1 MTVPQVD
8 VEEYGYFADNQR
20 RHADDTHLFE
30 VHEPYNGK
38 LFARVAAG
46 SRADARLAVDAASKA
61 FAGWSGSAPDEKA
74 RLFLKAAEIVRRR
87 RTEIAEVLARE
98 TGSTISFATFQQDLR
113 RSQNV
118 DVRAQHDRHIES
130 SRRPASLQGRYDF
143 IVVGAGAAGSVL
155 AAELSASGAQVLVI
169 ESGGPDDAPTIA
181 NPSVWF
187 YNVGGPLDYHLPVTP
202 SPRLNNRKFNMA
214 LGHVL
219 GGGSS
224 INAMVWMRGMQRDYD
239 GWAKNGAKG
248 WAFADVLPVFK
259 SQEDW
264 EGGANEWRGAGG
276 PIHIRRP
283 KDPHPTAPAFIDAA
297 REMGMPI
304 LDDVNGPMRPGAGY
318 INMNIAA
325 DGTRVSAVRAFL
337 RPALSRPNLT
347 LLLNTNVVKLNFKGT
362 RCVGVKLMT
371 DGAVKDIAAD
381 KEVILAAGAINSPKL
396 LMLSGVGEAK
406 ALRSLG
412 IDVVENLPGV
422 GENLQDHVLV
432 SGVVFKYKGKMP
444 DRPADSNAVEAEA
457 YLSSGPSGDTDISLV
472 LHQLP
477 VVTPEVASRF
487 GTPPPDAFTIAP
499 ALVQPT
505 SRGSVRLASN
515 NFQDAAVIDGNYLG
529 TDHDF
534 AAIVRAIEAARELGN
549 QHAFDSLRESE
560 LIPGPKASAEEIRE
574 LARLASASFG
584 HAVGTCKMGV
594 DKLAVVD
601 PELRV
606 HGILGLRVADAS
618 VMPRIITGPGTNA
631 STHMI
636 AGRAATLILG

>member
-1 MTVPQVD
+1 M
-8 VEEYGYFADNQR
+8 DNKSNQ
-20 RHADDTHLFE
+20 
-30 VHEPYNGK
+30 
-38 LFARVAAG
+38 
-46 SRADARLAVDAASKA
+46 
-61 FAGWSGSAPDEKA
+61 EK
-74 RLFLKAAEIVRRR
+74 
-87 RTEIAEVLARE
+87 
-98 TGSTISFATFQQDLR
+98 
-113 RSQNV
+113 
-118 DVRAQHDRHIES
+118 
-130 SRRPASLQGRYDF
+130 RYDY
-143 IVVGAGAAGSVL
+143 IVVGVGGAGSIL
-155 AAELSASGAQVLVI
+155 AAELSVSGAQVLVI
-169 ESGGPDDAPTIA
+169 ESGGPDDAPTII
-181 NPSVWF
+181 NPTTCF
-187 YNVGGPLDYHLPVTP
+187 HNVAGPLDYHLPVKP
-202 SPRLNNRKFNMA
+202 SPVLNNRTFNMA

-224 INAMVWMRGMQRDYD
+224 INAMVWTRGMRRDYD
-239 GWAKNGAKG
+239 GWAHNGARG

-264 EGGANEWRGAGG
+264 EGGANAWRGAGG

-283 KDPHPTAPAFIDAA
+283 KDPHPTAPAFIDAS
-297 REMGMPI
+297 RQLGMPI

-325 DGTRVSAVRAFL
+325 DGTRVSAARAFL

-347 LLLNTNVVKLNFKGT
+347 LLLNTKVVKLNFKGT

-381 KEVILAAGAINSPKL
+381 KEVILTAGTINSPKL
-396 LMLSGVGEAK
+396 LMLAGVGEAK
-406 ALRSLG
+406 ALRSFG

-422 GENLQDHVLV
+422 GENLQDHVLL

-457 YLSSGPSGDTDISLV
+457 FLPSEPSGDTDIALV

-477 VVTPEVASRF
+477 VVSPEVASRF
-487 GTPPPDAFTIAP
+487 GTPPADSFTIAP

-505 SRGSVRLASN
+505 SKGSVRLASS

-529 TDHDF
+529 TDHDL
-534 AAIVRAIEAARELGN
+534 AAIVRAIEAARELGS
-549 QHAFDSLRESE
+549 QRAFDSLRETE
-560 LIPGPKASAEEIRE
+560 LIPGPQASAEDIHE

-584 HAVGTCKMGV
+584 HAVGTCKIGV

-606 HGILGLRVADAS
+606 RGILGLRVADAS
-618 VMPRIITGPGTNA
+618 VMPHIITGPGTNA
-631 STHMI
+631 SAHMI
-636 AGRAATLILG
+636 AGRAAQLILG

>member
-1 MTVPQVD
+1 MIN
-8 VEEYGYFADNQR
+8 ESN
-20 RHADDTHLFE
+20 
-30 VHEPYNGK
+30 
-38 LFARVAAG
+38 
-46 SRADARLAVDAASKA
+46 
-61 FAGWSGSAPDEKA
+61 DE
-74 RLFLKAAEIVRRR
+74 R
-87 RTEIAEVLARE
+87 
-98 TGSTISFATFQQDLR
+98 
-113 RSQNV
+113 
-118 DVRAQHDRHIES
+118 
-130 SRRPASLQGRYDF
+130 RYDF

-155 AAELSASGAQVLVI
+155 AAELSESGAQVLVI
-169 ESGGPDDAPTIA
+169 ESGGPDDAPTITD
-181 NPSVWF
+181 PSIWF
-187 YNVGGPLDYHLPVTP
+187 YNVGGPLDYHLPIVP
-202 SPRLNNRKFNMA
+202 SLRLNNRNFNMA

-219 GGGSS
+219 GGGTS
-224 INAMVWMRGMQRDYD
+224 INAMVWVRGTQADYD
-239 GWAKNGAKG
+239 GWAENGAKG

-264 EGGANEWRGAGG
+264 EGGANEWRGSGG

-297 REMGMPI
+297 RQMDMPI

-325 DGTRVSAVRAFL
+325 DGTRVSAARAFL
-337 RPALSRPNLT
+337 HPALSRSNLT

-362 RCVGVKLMT
+362 RCLGVKINT
-371 DGAVKDIAAD
+371 HGAVRDITAD
-381 KEVILAAGAINSPKL
+381 KEVILAAGTINSPKL

-432 SGVVFKYKGKMP
+432 SGVVFNYKGKMP
-444 DRPADSNAVEAEA
+444 DRPAGSNAVEAEA
-457 YLSSGPSGDTDISLV
+457 YWSSGLSGDTDISLV

-487 GTPPPDAFTIAP
+487 GTPPPDTFTIAP

-505 SRGSVRLASN
+505 SKGSVRLASS
-515 NFQDAAVIDGNYLG
+515 NFQDAAIIDGNYLG

-534 AAIVRAIEAARELGN
+534 EAVVRAIEVARELGS

-584 HAVGTCKMGV
+584 HGVGTCKMGV

-606 HGILGLRVADAS
+606 HGITGLRVADAS
-618 VMPRIITGPGTNA
+618 VMPQIITGPGTNA
-631 STHMI
+631 STHMV
-636 AGRAATLILG
+636 AGRAAKLILG

>member
-1 MTVPQVD
+1 M
-8 VEEYGYFADNQR
+8 NQR
-20 RHADDTHLFE
+20 
-30 VHEPYNGK
+30 
-38 LFARVAAG
+38 
-46 SRADARLAVDAASKA
+46 
-61 FAGWSGSAPDEKA
+61 
-74 RLFLKAAEIVRRR
+74 
-87 RTEIAEVLARE
+87 
-98 TGSTISFATFQQDLR
+98 
-113 RSQNV
+113 
-118 DVRAQHDRHIES
+118 
-130 SRRPASLQGRYDF
+130 ASLRPSYDYV
-143 IVVGAGAAGSVL
+143 IVGAGAAGCVL
-155 AAELSASGAQVLVI
+155 AGELSASGAQVLLI
-169 ESGGPDDAPTIA
+169 ESGGADDGPTIL

-187 YNVGGPLDYHLPVTP
+187 YNVGGPLDYHLPITP
-202 SPRLNNRKFNMA
+202 LPQLNNRNFNMA

-224 INAMVWMRGMQRDYD
+224 INAMVWMRGTQADYD
-239 GWAKNGAKG
+239 GWAENGATG

-259 SQEDW
+259 GQEDW
-264 EGGANEWRGAGG
+264 EGGANDWRGAGG

-283 KDPHPTAPAFIDAA
+283 GHPHVTAPAFIAAA

-304 LDDVNGPMRPGAGY
+304 LDDVNGPMRAGAGY

-325 DGTRVSAVRAFL
+325 DGTRVSAARAFL
-337 RPALSRPNLT
+337 HPALSRANLA
-347 LLLNTNVVKLNFKGT
+347 LLLNTNVVKLNFEGT

-371 DGAVKDIAAD
+371 DGEVRDIRAD
-381 KEVILAAGAINSPKL
+381 KEVILAAGTINSPKL

-406 ALRSLG
+406 ALRSFG

-422 GENLQDHVLV
+422 GENLQDHVLL

-457 YLSSGPSGDTDISLV
+457 YLSSGLSDDIDICLV

-477 VVTPEVASRF
+477 AVTPEVASRF
-487 GTPPPDAFTIAP
+487 GAPPPDAFTIAP

-505 SRGSVRLASN
+505 SRGSVRLASD
-515 NFQDAAVIDGNYLG
+515 NFEDAAVIDGNYLG
-529 TDHDF
+529 STYDF
-534 AAIVRAIEAARELGN
+534 AAIVRAVEAAREIGN
-549 QHAFDSLRESE
+549 QHAFDDLRESE
-560 LIPGPKASAEEIRE
+560 LIPGPKTSAEGIRE

-594 DKLAVVD
+594 DRLAVVD

-631 STHMI
+631 TTHMI
-636 AGRAATLILG
+636 AGRAAKLILG

>member
-1 MTVPQVD
+1 MTTRSN
-8 VEEYGYFADNQR
+8 EE
-20 RHADDTHLFE
+20 
-30 VHEPYNGK
+30 K
-38 LFARVAAG
+38 
-46 SRADARLAVDAASKA
+46 
-61 FAGWSGSAPDEKA
+61 
-74 RLFLKAAEIVRRR
+74 
-87 RTEIAEVLARE
+87 
-98 TGSTISFATFQQDLR
+98 
-113 RSQNV
+113 
-118 DVRAQHDRHIES
+118 
-130 SRRPASLQGRYDF
+130 RYDYV
-143 IVVGAGAAGSVL
+143 VVGAGAAGSVL

-169 ESGGPDDAPTIA
+169 ESGGPDDAPTIM
-181 NPSVWF
+181 NPSIWF
-187 YNVGGPLDYHLPVTP
+187 YNVAGPLDYHLPIVP

-219 GGGSS
+219 GGGTT
-224 INAMVWMRGMQRDYD
+224 INAMVWTRGMQRDYD
-239 GWAKNGAKG
+239 GWAENGAEG
-248 WAFADVLPVFK
+248 WSFADVLPVFK

-264 EGGANEWRGAGG
+264 EGGANAWRGAGG

-304 LDDVNGPMRPGAGY
+304 LDDVNGPMVPGAGY

-325 DGTRVSAVRAFL
+325 DGTRVSAVDAFL

-347 LLLNTNVVKLNFKGT
+347 LLLNTAVVKLNFKGT
-362 RCVGVKLMT
+362 RCVGVKIVT
-371 DGAVKDIAAD
+371 GGTVTDIAAH
-381 KEVILAAGAINSPKL
+381 KEVILAAGSINSPKL

-422 GENLQDHVLV
+422 GGNLQDHVLL
-432 SGVVFKYKGKMP
+432 SGVVFQYKGKMP

-457 YLSSGPSGDTDISLV
+457 FLSSEPSSDTDINLV
-472 LHQLP
+472 LEQLP
-477 VVTPEVASRF
+477 IATPEAAARF
-487 GTPPPDAFTIAP
+487 GALPEDAFTIAP

-505 SRGSVRLASN
+505 SQGAVRLASN

-534 AAIVRAIEAARELGN
+534 AAVVRAIEAARELGS
-549 QHAFDSLRESE
+549 QHALDKLRESE
-560 LIPGPKASAEEIRE
+560 LIPGPKATAEEIQE

-606 HGILGLRVADAS
+606 HGLSGLRVPDAS

-631 STHMI
+631 SAHMI
-636 AGRAATLILG
+636 AGRAAKLILGQKQGIA